1 MNKTHAA
8 DLFATIAVLTIAA
21 MGEVRMMFART
32 TAQRLAVV
40 CSTSRLIAKCKLT
53 K

>member
-8 DLFATIAVLTIAA
+8 DLFASIAVLTITAI
-21 MGEVRMMFART
+21 GEVRMMFART
-32 TAQRLAVV
+32 TAQRLAIA
-40 CSTSRLIAKCKLT
+40 CSTARRIAKFKFS